1 MKKCLLKKSISLTL
15 GLAFGL
21 SLSATAFAAQNPFV
35 DVPANHWS
43 YAAVNQLAKDG
54 IVDGYGDKTF
64 RGDKTISRYEMAQI
78 VAKAVDREDKADAA
92 DRAMIDKLAK
102 EYSSEIKGLDSR
114 VTKLEKNNI
123 KFSGDVRLREMTNW
137 DLRSPVYDGN
147 VQKVQERFRLGV
159 AADLSKDV
167 SFNGRLS
174 AQSYDREDMPPGSG
188 VVTGTFGMEVAEMN
202 FKDVLGGSLEVGRMP
217 LTLGQG
223 LIAFTPGNF
232 DAAKFNF
239 GGKELKGFVGYGDI
253 SPATYYPWNQGMTS
267 GSVPIWPTANAAMTA
282 ANVEVANLSYTPN
295 KNLNFTA
302 ATLNS
307 STKAYPYQV
316 SSLGMKAKM
325 GDFTLNAEGARN
337 QKADTDRDA
346 MTVGLMYKGAQ
357 NDKVGS
363 FGIGAQYN
371 KFEANSVDGWLTNM
385 DGIMNSV
392 GKMSAPG
399 LFGAKGLEYTVNYA
413 VTKNGI
419 LSASVA
425 PSMETV
431 SSGLGK
437 AEISN
442 NYPSIGGNNGQATYY
457 GEPQLAHV
465 GDGVNGTP
473 DVKPGTKYSPFV
485 SVKAEFK
492 F

>member
-1 MKKCLLKKSISLTL
+1 MKKCLLKKSICLTL

-21 SLSATAFAAQNPFV
+21 GVSATAFAAQNPFV

-92 DRAMIDKLAK
+92 DRAMIEKLAK

-123 KFSGDVRLREMTNW
+123 RFNGDLRLRYSSNW
-137 DLRSPVYDGN
+137 DMRDPVYDTAA
-147 VQKVQERFRLGV
+147 QRFQERMRLGV

-167 SFNGRLS
+167 SFAGRLS
-174 AQSYDREDMPPGSG
+174 AQSYDREDMPPGAG
-188 VVTGTFGMEVAEMN
+188 VVTGTFGMEVADVH
-202 FKDVLGGSLEVGRMP
+202 FKNILGGSADIGRMP

-223 LIAFTPGNF
+223 LVAFTPGNF

-239 GGKELKGFVGYGDI
+239 GGKELKGFIGYGDI

-267 GSVPIWPTANAAMTA
+267 GSVPIWPTSLAAMVT
-282 ANVEVANLSYTPN
+282 ANVEVANLSYSPS
-295 KNLNFTA
+295 KNFNMTA

-307 STKAYPYQV
+307 STKTYPYQV
-316 SSLGMKAKM
+316 NSLGMKAKM
-325 GDFTLNAEGARN
+325 GDITLNAEAARN
-337 QKADTDRDA
+337 QKAVDQKDA
-346 MTVGLMYKGAQ
+346 MEVGLMYKGA
-357 NDKVGS
+357 NGDKVGS
-363 FGIGAQYN
+363 YGIGAQYN

-385 DGIMNSV
+385 DGMFNSP

-399 LFGAKGLEYTVNYA
+399 LYGAKGFEYTVNYA
-413 VTKNGI
+413 FTKNGVFT
-419 LSASVA
+419 ASVA
-425 PSMETV
+425 PNMETI
-431 SSGLGK
+431 STGAGK
-437 AEISN
+437 TVINN
-442 NYPSIGGNNGQATYY
+442 NYPSIDNAATAVTSSTPTYY
-457 GEPQLAHV
+457 GEPNAQPADLK
-465 GDGVNGTP
+465 T
-473 DVKPGTKYSPFV
+473 PGTKYSPFV
-485 SVKAEFK
+485 SVRAEFK